1 LVPSI
6 GKAGIL
12 RSWAIPLA
20 HLGVSVQS
28 YRMGM
33 SLLSVYS
40 AATVE
45 IGVDGLK
52 EEYSNFTLP

>member
-1 LVPSI
+1 
-6 GKAGIL
+6 
-12 RSWAIPLA
+12 
-20 HLGVSVQS
+20 
-28 YRMGM
+28 MGM

-40 AATVE
+40 AAMVE